1 MKKNASDILAF
12 ESRLKQKEDIAGD
25 VQRENSFSRGFYYYS
40 QESYLVYECR
50 NYSFKKDSN
59 GKLTLW
65 KSRGID
71 NYSVDS
77 DLRAIPDATSLL
89 LSLDNNGRMNISFSG
104 NYFRQDKV
112 LHPNTSDVLNI
123 YIVYK
128 LDPINFSMNTDYTI
142 QNALFGAIDIV
153 ENSSE
158 SSRNKYEGYGI
169 CFDEDGSF
177 TSGNI
182 TNDKNVLIFG
192 ADMSFS
198 SHCTIKANDIYVLGK
213 DSVQGINGTT
223 LYVEKIYKINF
234 TEPNK

>member
-104 NYFRQDKV
+104 NYF
-112 LHPNTSDVLNI
+112 
-123 YIVYK
+123 
-128 LDPINFSMNTDYTI
+128 
-142 QNALFGAIDIV
+142 
-153 ENSSE
+153 
-158 SSRNKYEGYGI
+158 
-169 CFDEDGSF
+169 
-177 TSGNI
+177 
-182 TNDKNVLIFG
+182 
-192 ADMSFS
+192 
-198 SHCTIKANDIYVLGK
+198 
-213 DSVQGINGTT
+213 
-223 LYVEKIYKINF
+223 
-234 TEPNK
+234 